1 MLNGQKLVLSSDG
14 ELPIISPKV
23 RVSHQ
28 FITVPSQCVFF
39 FVLPDNKAKACTAV
53 QIEESKELYKNGLR
67 IGDQDEFDEIDYDTS
82 ILDQEDESGSIE
94 KNAYVAFRSKYTK
107 ADDVPVVPIRNDSNE
122 AFEVNHDEI
131 AQTQNNDDSFDD
143 NDNPQQTEPVVKY
156 VTFSS
161 NNWLSK
167 FPKSLNKRHY
177 SEESSTYSPVETTT
191 VDERSQKSVPLS
203 SQSRRDQYHILAQ
216 AVTGKRYPEKTIRS
230 YLNTNLDSIMAS
242 IKPVQT
248 LKLIKRSI
256 NKDYSPSEIDD
267 MLEEFTNT
275 KTTQSINPFLKTN
288 ESSSDWKPNGNNVED
303 PKQYEKEVTQIYKST
318 SPQTH
323 ISTPRVQKSSVT
335 PSQTTQHT
343 VVTPTSEMST
353 AALAKQ
359 HLAIVECHIQKIKSR
374 KEHALSKVNERI
386 VHKLRG
392 RRLQEKALS
401 TTTNLTVS
409 TTEKSVMTS
418 TKESFTTDRQT
429 ENENISD
436 FNEKLRYN
444 RQTNCSTISVNND
457 LKPSSRHFIHLKSKM
472 PDGYISVENVRFSS
486 TPEFET
492 TRFES
497 TTMEM
502 PTVKTTKPKDYT
514 YAPKMLR
521 LPKPKPIIPTV
532 QLRDVKPMLRDSRET
547 AQLPASKLKIKSGL
561 HPLGRVK
568 TPPNVDVD
576 QIVTNEKIAEKLV
589 DNIGNGKETL
599 QSEHA
604 VSSINKNGDS
614 TLEGKRSTVAARIK
628 ALEERFKIR
637 RLEMERKLQQKL
649 HSAKKRSLVN
659 NLIEDDK
666 MDVNDISDSARFE
679 SNELDVDVGAM
690 LKRETIVRYPRAVAD
705 FTVKLNEVNTYV
717 NRNKKASNLKT
728 NEIADDS
735 TGQRK
740 NPNDIRPPEEENEAD
755 DVPNIKYKQKSIF
768 EEVYEDDDYSKT
780 TSNMMNTLFSHMQK
794 LWKYIQKTLAF

>member
-23 RVSHQ
+23 RGSHQ
-28 FITVPSQCVFF
+28 LITVPSQCVFF

-82 ILDQEDESGSIE
+82 ILDQGDESGSIE

-107 ADDVPVVPIRNDSNE
+107 DDEPIVQIRNESNV

-131 AQTQNNDDSFDD
+131 AQTHNNDDSFDD
-143 NDNPQQTEPVVKY
+143 NDIPQQSEPVVKY

-167 FPKSLNKRHY
+167 FPKSLNKRQY
-177 SEESSTYSPVETTT
+177 YEESTTYSPVEATT
-191 VDERSQKSVPLS
+191 VDERSQKSVPPS
-203 SQSRRDQYHILAQ
+203 SQSRREQYHILAQ

-230 YLNTNLDSIMAS
+230 YLNSNLDSIMAS

-256 NKDYSPSEIDD
+256 SKDYSPSEIDD
-267 MLEEFTNT
+267 MLEEFTNK
-275 KTTQSINPFLKTN
+275 KTTQSINSYLKTN

-303 PKQYEKEVTQIYKST
+303 PKHYEKEVTQFNKFT

-323 ISTPRVQKSSVT
+323 ITTPRVQKSSVT
-335 PSQTTQHT
+335 PSQTTQYT
-343 VVTPTSEMST
+343 VVTSTPEMST

-374 KEHALSKVNERI
+374 KEHALSKVNEI
-386 VHKLRG
+386 IFHKLRG
-392 RRLQEKALS
+392 RRPQEKAKG
-401 TTTNLTVS
+401 TTINLTVS
-409 TTEKSVMTS
+409 TTEKSVTR
-418 TKESFTTDRQT
+418 TKESFTTKYQQT
-429 ENENISD
+429 ENENIGD

-444 RQTNCSTISVNND
+444 RQTNCSTISTDND
-457 LKPSSRHFIHLKSKM
+457 LKPSSRNFIHSKSKM
-472 PDGYISVENVRFSS
+472 PDRYASVENVKFSS
-486 TPEFET
+486 TPEFDT
-492 TRFES
+492 THFES
-497 TTMEM
+497 STMEM
-502 PTVKTTKPKDYT
+502 PTIKTTKPNDYT
-514 YAPKMLR
+514 YVSKMLR
-521 LPKPKPIIPTV
+521 LPKPKPIITTI
-532 QLRDVKPMLRDSRET
+532 QLKDVKPMLRDSRET
-547 AQLPASKLKIKSGL
+547 VQLPASKLKIKSGL
-561 HPLGRVK
+561 LPLGRVK

-589 DNIGNGKETL
+589 DNIGNGKQTL
-599 QSEHA
+599 QSEHV
-604 VSSINKNGDS
+604 VSPINKNGDS

-659 NLIEDDK
+659 NLIEDDI
-666 MDVNDISDSARFE
+666 MDVNDILDSARFE
-679 SNELDVDVGAM
+679 SNELDVDVGDM

-717 NRNKKASNLKT
+717 NRNKKASNLKN
-728 NEIADDS
+728 NEIADDFDS
-735 TGQRK
+735 PQK
-740 NPNDIRPPEEENEAD
+740 SSNDIRPLEEDNEAD
-755 DVPNIKYKQKSIF
+755 DVLNIKYKPMSVF
-768 EEVYEDDDYSKT
+768 EVAEDDDYSKT
-780 TSNMMNTLFSHMQK
+780 TSNMMNKLFSHMQK